1 MVALRLEEGS
11 MFKRWTIVVVAGLF
25 AAAAG
30 LAHAENWPNRTITM
44 VIPFAAGGPTDV
56 VGRIMAARLS
66 EILKQ
71 QIIVENVGGAGG
83 MTGAQRVAQAKP
95 DGYEVLL
102 GTVGTQA
109 YSQTLYKKPL
119 YNAMTDFAPVALVAE
134 QPLVLV
140 VRKDFPASTL
150 KEFAAYA
157 KANTAK
163 LSFGSGG
170 SGSATHLGCLLLNSA
185 IGVDVQHVPYRGS
198 APALQDLMAGRID
211 YLCDAVSTELS
222 PIKAG
227 SVKPIAVL
235 ARQRSTVLPNV
246 PTAQQEGL
254 ANFDANNWIALFF
267 PRDTPEPIIHRL
279 REATVEAM
287 KTPEL
292 RMRMEAIG
300 TDLVS
305 PERTTPAYLKSFVAS
320 EIKKWAGPIKASGVS
335 VD

>member
-1 MVALRLEEGS
+1 MLKTFVRATAVLLAVTAGIAQAETWPSRTVT
-11 MFKRWTIVVVAGLF
+11 MIV
-25 AAAAG
+25 
-30 LAHAENWPNRTITM
+30 
-44 VIPFAAGGPTDV
+44 PFAAGGPTDV
-56 VGRIMAARLS
+56 VGRILAARLS

-71 QIIVENVGGAGG
+71 QVIVENVGGAGG
-83 MTGAQRVAQAKP
+83 MTGALRVAQAKP

-119 YNAMTDFAPVALVAE
+119 YNALTDFTPVSLVAE

-140 VRKDFPASTL
+140 VRKDFPANSL
-150 KEFAAYA
+150 KEFAAYV
-157 KANTAK
+157 KANAAK

-185 IGVDVQHVPYRGS
+185 IGVSVQHVPYRGS

-211 YLCDAVSTELS
+211 YLCDAVSTELA

-227 SVKPIAVL
+227 NVKPIAVL
-235 ARQRSTVLPNV
+235 ARQRSAVLPNI

-254 ANFDANNWIALFF
+254 ATFEANNWIALFF
-267 PRDTPEPIIHRL
+267 PRNTPEPIVRRL
-279 REATVEAM
+279 HEATVEAM
-287 KTPEL
+287 KTPAL
-292 RMRMEAIG
+292 RARMEAIG

-305 PERTTPAYLKSFVAS
+305 PDRTTPVYLKSFVAS
-320 EIKKWAGPIKASGVS
+320 EIKKWAAPIKASGVS

>member
-1 MVALRLEEGS
+1 ML
-11 MFKRWTIVVVAGLF
+11 KRWIVAALAGL
-25 AAAAG
+25 
-30 LAHAENWPNRTITM
+30 LAVATGIAYAESWPTRPITM
-44 VIPFAAGGPTDV
+44 IVPFAAGGPTDV
-56 VGRIMAARLS
+56 VGRIMAARLG

-71 QIIVENVGGAGG
+71 QVIVENVGGAGG
-83 MTGAQRVAQAKP
+83 MTGAQRVAQANP

-119 YNAMTDFAPVALVAE
+119 YNAETDFAPVALVAE

-140 VRKDFPASTL
+140 VRKDFPASSL

-157 KANTAK
+157 KANAAK

-185 IGVDVQHVPYRGS
+185 IGVNVQHVPYRGS

-211 YLCDAVSTELS
+211 YLCDAVSTELA

-227 SVKPIAVL
+227 NVKPIAVL
-235 ARQRSTVLPNV
+235 AHQRSAVLPNV

-267 PRDTPEPIIHRL
+267 PRNTPQPIIHRL
-279 REATVEAM
+279 RDAAAEAM
-287 KTPEL
+287 RTPAL
-292 RMRMEAIG
+292 RVRMEAIG

-305 PERTTPAYLKSFVAS
+305 PDRTTSIYLKDFVAS
-320 EIKKWAGPIKASGVS
+320 EIKKWAEPIKASGVS

>member
-1 MVALRLEEGS
+1 MVL
-11 MFKRWTIVVVAGLF
+11 AGPL
-25 AAAAG
+25 AVLAG
-30 LAHAENWPNRTITM
+30 LAHAENWPTRTITM

-66 EILKQ
+66 EILNQ
-71 QIIVENVGGAGG
+71 QVIVENVGGAGG
-83 MTGAQRVAQAKP
+83 MTGAQRVAQASP

-119 YNAMTDFAPVALVAE
+119 YNALTDFAPVALVAE

-157 KANTAK
+157 KANAAK

-185 IGVDVQHVPYRGS
+185 VGVDVQHVPYRGS

-211 YLCDAVSTELS
+211 YLCDAVSTELA

-227 SVKPIAVL
+227 NVKPIAVL
-235 ARQRSTVLPNV
+235 ARQRSAVLPNV

-267 PRDTPEPIIHRL
+267 PRNTPEPIIHRL

-292 RMRMEAIG
+292 RKRMEAIG

-305 PERTTPAYLKSFVAS
+305 PDRTTPVYLKSFVAS